1 MIVRT
6 KEDEIWHANPPTKD
20 DSEESEED
28 TCENRPPDLDDLTHQ
43 ELRLMYNRPL
53 TGQILQVLRG
63 R

>member
-1 MIVRT
+1 MAR
-6 KEDEIWHANPPTKD
+6 EPATKD

-28 TCENRPPDLDDLTHQ
+28 TCKNRPSDLDDLTHR
-43 ELRLMYNRPL
+43 ELRLMYNRPP